1 MKMSEQTTYEHKTL
15 REKFIV
21 ELLNV
26 FRVTHDGRKL
36 AARAESRTMA
46 RRIACAL
53 NRYVP
58 GSRGY

>member
-1 MKMSEQTTYEHKTL
+1 MKMSEEPIYQHKTL

-21 ELLNV
+21 ELCNI

-36 AARAESRTMA
+36 AARAETRTMA
-46 RRIACAL
+46 RRIAYAL